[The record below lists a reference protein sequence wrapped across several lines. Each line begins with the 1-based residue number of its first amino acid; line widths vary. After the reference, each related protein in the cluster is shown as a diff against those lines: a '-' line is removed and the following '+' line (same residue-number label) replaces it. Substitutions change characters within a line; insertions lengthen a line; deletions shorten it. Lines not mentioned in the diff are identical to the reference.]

1 MAQPPSPSSSR
12 GGLLKKDYVSDPRI
26 ASIALSD
33 LREFLTSKGVEPQH
47 VQAASTKFG
56 LISLAEDKSC
66 DLEEL
71 LAPIDDETVL
81 VRQARQRQRDNVGK
95 EVDVTLAKD
104 DGKLTTSS
112 VQKKRKSS
120 TQAQALL
127 QGAKGMMTTATTAD
141 SKKGKAKSG
150 GRKSSVKRTTGT
162 STPVPAETPSARA
175 VSSTQGQSASLQLH
189 SPVASLSQT
198 AATRAD
204 EDESATAGAKPSDV
218 QLVEDAKA
226 LAIAPAASALNEW
239 AASPSPAA
247 VAAPVAT
254 PPAAAAP
261 AATAPAAPAPAAAA
275 ASAPVVHELALKI
288 PVQGGSTYELKLALF
303 PPPAPSPD
311 EITVPIELR

>member
-104 DGKLTTSS
+104 D
-112 VQKKRKSS
+112 
-120 TQAQALL
+120 
-127 QGAKGMMTTATTAD
+127 ATYEVT
-141 SKKGKAKSG
+141 
-150 GRKSSVKRTTGT
+150 
-162 STPVPAETPSARA
+162 
-175 VSSTQGQSASLQLH
+175 
-189 SPVASLSQT
+189 
-198 AATRAD
+198 
-204 EDESATAGAKPSDV
+204 
-218 QLVEDAKA
+218 
-226 LAIAPAASALNEW
+226 
-239 AASPSPAA
+239 
-247 VAAPVAT
+247 VAAPLRPGSGVVCEVYEYVLVVGDIR
-254 PPAAAAP
+254 
-261 AATAPAAPAPAAAA
+261 
-275 ASAPVVHELALKI
+275 SGPV
-288 PVQGGSTYELKLALF
+288 G
-303 PPPAPSPD
+303 
-311 EITVPIELR
+311 

>member
-162 STPVPAETPSARA
+162 STPVPAE
-175 VSSTQGQSASLQLH
+175 
-189 SPVASLSQT
+189 
-198 AATRAD
+198 
-204 EDESATAGAKPSDV
+204 
-218 QLVEDAKA
+218 
-226 LAIAPAASALNEW
+226 
-239 AASPSPAA
+239 
-247 VAAPVAT
+247 VAT
-254 PPAAAAP
+254 LSVRSDRARSGKVQVGTPRP
-261 AATAPAAPAPAAAA
+261 
-275 ASAPVVHELALKI
+275 PVVSA
-288 PVQGGSTYELKLALF
+288 V
-303 PPPAPSPD
+303 PD
-311 EITVPIELR
+311 WQSRRREVYANKKQE